1 MDPDLR
7 DLLRAGAG
15 VTRPSF
21 TTTDVAKRGR
31 SLRRRRL
38 MMISAGG
45 TALVLLVSVVAGRV
59 GWRFQS
65 DRPTPS
71 STDGSRADSLLVY
84 SSAGDIFALAEG
96 GEPVNLTGSPERE
109 LNPAVSPDGSTVI
122 FERIEGPDSA
132 MKWGLHSVSVDGGGS
147 VRLTSGER
155 ETGYDLTPAWSPDGD
170 RVVFVRHLSTG
181 TEILGT
187 DSALVV
193 MARDGSGEQELTQ
206 RPGVVSQPSW
216 SLDGE
221 TIFFGT
227 ESDGEPWVAQL
238 DINSGEQSLL
248 VRGSNPQVLT
258 SDQVAFV
265 RTVRPFVN
273 DVFSVSLRTE
283 RERRLTQGRDL
294 RDLVAFGA
302 AGLAAAE
309 GGELPGGGGERGS
322 PTRIVFIRSS
332 DGVTPKAPP
341 IHELEGFSLFSPVS
355 PTRTTDLRRGATR
368 SLRDLAAAIEAAGLC
383 CEEFISV
390 ESDDSE
396 IASPEG
402 DGVFGYSGHPAA
414 VADASATCLLKNAP
428 ELRGQ
433 PLASWLRVFNDEAHL
448 DELPPADALD
458 PPGSYPE
465 QALVY
470 GDTWEVL
477 VVPHHLGDEVAAA
490 LDGTMHGD
498 P

>member
-1 MDPDLR
+1 
-7 DLLRAGAG
+7 
-15 VTRPSF
+15 
-21 TTTDVAKRGR
+21 
-31 SLRRRRL
+31 

-45 TALVLLVSVVAGRV
+45 TALVLLVSVVAGRE

-71 STDGSRADSLLVY
+71 STDASRADSVLVY
-84 SSAGDIFALAEG
+84 SSAGDIFTLAKG
-96 GEPVNLTGSPERE
+96 AEPVNLTSSPERE

-132 MKWGLHSVSVDGGGS
+132 MKWGLHSVPVDGGGS

-170 RVVFVRHLSTG
+170 RVAFVRHLSTG
-181 TEILGT
+181 TEILGS

-216 SLDGE
+216 SPDGE

-227 ESDGEPWVAQL
+227 ESDGEPMVAQL
-238 DINSGEQSLL
+238 DVANGKQSLL
-248 VRGSNPQVLT
+248 VRGSNPQPLT

-273 DVFSVSLRTE
+273 DVFSVSLATGQQ
-283 RERRLTQGRDL
+283 RRLTQGRDL
-294 RDLVAFGA
+294 RDLVAFGE

-309 GGELPGGGGERGS
+309 GGSPPVAGGERGTPS
-322 PTRIVFIRSS
+322 KIVVIRSS
-332 DGVTPKAPP
+332 DEAPP
-341 IHELEGFSLFSPVS
+341 RVPPIYELEGFSLFLPRGTTEDRKD
-355 PTRTTDLRRGATR
+355 PTGA
-368 SLRDLAAAIEAAGLC
+368 LRDLASALEAAGLG

-396 IASPEG
+396 DASPEG
-402 DGVFGYSGHPAA
+402 DGVFGYSGHPAP
-414 VADASATCLLKNAP
+414 VADASATCFLEGAPKLKGH
-428 ELRGQ
+428 R
-433 PLASWLRVFNDEAHL
+433 LATWLRVFHDDSHL
-448 DELPPADALD
+448 NQLPPVDALD
-458 PPGSYPE
+458 PPGSYPQ

-477 VVPHHLGDEVAAA
+477 VVPHDSGDEVAEA
-490 LDGTMHGD
+490 LDGTVHD
-498 P
+498 DS